1 MKKLL
6 YLSLLLLTAACSK
19 TVENELSIRFNLNY
33 PGQTRVSGAS
43 FESGDVTGL
52 YMTEYSSGVAL
63 PLMISGNAADNAA
76 LSFDGTLW
84 TASPKV
90 FWDKGMKCDAYGYYP
105 YGAPNSMES
114 YEFSVQQDQSSPRLG
129 STPGGYEMSDFLWAK
144 SEGVKYPDVVSLN
157 FSHRMSRL
165 VIKLVKGKDFNTEL
179 PDDIIIRIHGT
190 VTDALIDLNTGAVE
204 KRRNAVTH
212 SITMRKDGP
221 DTFSAIIV
229 PQRIEKKQPLIEVL
243 TGDVSYLL
251 ETRFVFKTGVQH
263 NAVITLN
270 ADPDKVRIDIGG
282 EIEGWN

>member
-6 YLSLLLLTAACSK
+6 YLSLLLLAAACSK
-19 TVENELSIRFNLNY
+19 TGKDELSVRFNLIY
-33 PGQTRVSGAS
+33 PEQTRVSGAS

-63 PLMISGNAADNAA
+63 PLMISGNAADNAS
-76 LSFDGTLW
+76 LTFDGSHW

-90 FWDKGMKCDAYGYYP
+90 FWDKGMKYDAYGYYP
-105 YGAPNSMES
+105 YGDPSS
-114 YEFSVQQDQSSPRLG
+114 IDCCEFSVQQDQSTPRDDG
-129 STPGGYEMSDFLWAK
+129 TPGGYEMSDFLWAK
-144 SEGVKYPDVVSLN
+144 SEGVKYPDVVSLD

-165 VIKLVKGKDFNTEL
+165 VIKLVKGKDFSTEL
-179 PDDIIIRIHGT
+179 PDDISVLVHGT
-190 VTDALIDLNTGAVE
+190 VTDAVIDLNSGAVE
-204 KRRNAVTH
+204 KKRNAVTR
-212 SITMRKDGP
+212 SIKMRKDGP

-263 NAVITLN
+263 NAAITLN

>member
-1 MKKLL
+1 
-6 YLSLLLLTAACSK
+6 
-19 TVENELSIRFNLNY
+19 
-33 PGQTRVSGAS
+33 
-43 FESGDVTGL
+43 
-52 YMTEYSSGVAL
+52 
-63 PLMISGNAADNAA
+63 
-76 LSFDGTLW
+76 
-84 TASPKV
+84 
-90 FWDKGMKCDAYGYYP
+90 
-105 YGAPNSMES
+105 
-114 YEFSVQQDQSSPRLG
+114 
-129 STPGGYEMSDFLWAK
+129 MSDFLWAK
-144 SEGVKYPDVVSLN
+144 SEGVKYPDVVSLD

-165 VIKLVKGKDFNTEL
+165 VVKLVKGKDFSTEL
-179 PDDIIIRIHGT
+179 PDDISVLVHGT
-190 VTDALIDLNTGAVE
+190 VTDALIDLGNGAVE

-263 NAVITLN
+263 NAVITLS

>member
-6 YLSLLLLTAACSK
+6 YLSLLLLAAACSK
-19 TVENELSIRFNLNY
+19 TGKDELSVRFNFRY
-33 PGQTRVSGAS
+33 PGQAKVSGAS

-76 LSFDGTLW
+76 LTFDGSLW

-90 FWDKGMKCDAYGYYP
+90 FWDKGMKYDVYGYYP
-105 YGAPNSMES
+105 YGAPNSTDS
-114 YEFSVQQDQSSPRLG
+114 YGFSVQQDQSTPREG
-129 STPGGYEMSDFLWAK
+129 GTPGGYEMSDFLWAK
-144 SEGVKYPDVVSLN
+144 SEGVKYPDVVSLD

-165 VIKLVKGKDFNTEL
+165 VIKLVKGKDFSAEL
-179 PDDIIIRIHGT
+179 PNDISVLVHGT
-190 VTDALIDLNTGAVE
+190 VTDALIDLGNGAVE

-251 ETRFVFKTGVQH
+251 ETRFVFKTGFQH